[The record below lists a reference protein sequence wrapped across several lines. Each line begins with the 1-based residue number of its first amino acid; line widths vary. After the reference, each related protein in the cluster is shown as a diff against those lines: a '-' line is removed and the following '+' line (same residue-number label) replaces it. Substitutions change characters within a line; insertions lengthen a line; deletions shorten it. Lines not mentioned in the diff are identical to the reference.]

1 MGPRCR
7 CWHALCAGTSPENAF
22 LRNTGW
28 KGQSETNY
36 FSPPTQ
42 PRLVVRTLA
51 HTVSSHL
58 SVCAVSDHGYVDYST
73 QKTNESSTRTAID
86 VALDDTG
93 GVGQFLRILNER
105 HKLINPLLSYLRI
118 SGRGTCVFLVFGIL
132 RLFSQV
138 GSITCQ
144 HRTVSIA
151 VSSQLGS
158 SK

>member
-1 MGPRCR
+1 MTERQRERGDDDDVGPRCR

-93 GVGQFLRILNER
+93 GVGQFLRILNELGANTTKCV
-105 HKLINPLLSYLRI
+105 HQFQSPLGI
-118 SGRGTCVFLVFGIL
+118 GRRRKHVAGL
-132 RLFSQV
+132 
-138 GSITCQ
+138 
-144 HRTVSIA
+144 
-151 VSSQLGS
+151 
-158 SK
+158 